1 MVPADGGLECRIGHA
16 VRVAAGVRINR
27 DREHNEETVEE
38 TGVLEVS
45 VPIEDSGRRGALYGT
60 ADRNLRLIRAAFNVR
75 ISARDNTVHISGAAD
90 DVNKAVQVI
99 EDLQRSL
106 RTRLELNEEMIQ
118 ESIQGVLNDGQMVV
132 GASLDVFL
140 PTTIVPKGEG
150 QREYI
155 EAIQGNDLI
164 FCLGPAGTGK
174 TYLAVAVAVS
184 LLKHQ
189 KIKRIVLVRPAV
201 EAGEKL
207 GYLPG
212 DLQAKVNPYLR
223 PLFDA
228 MHEMMTFDQIK
239 RFMQNDVIEVIPLA
253 FMRGRT
259 LNSAA
264 IILDEA
270 QNATTAQMLMFLTR
284 LGHHSKMIV
293 TGDDSQSDLAPGEPS
308 GFTDGVQRLRGVA
321 GVAVVRLTKRD
332 IVRHPL
338 VQRVVE
344 AYGRSE
350 PGI

>member
-1 MVPADGGLECRIGHA
+1 MQCSSQSASRLGPDTGSRVPGAEGGRPERQGLEIT
-16 VRVAAGVRINR
+16 I
-27 DREHNEETVEE
+27 
-38 TGVLEVS
+38 
-45 VPIEDSGRRGALYGT
+45 PIEDPSRRSALYGT
-60 ADRNLRLIRAAFNVR
+60 GDRNLRLIRAAFHVR
-75 ISARDNTVHISGAAD
+75 ISARDNSVRISGSTDAVHRAAH
-90 DVNKAVQVI
+90 VI
-99 EDLQRSL
+99 ECLQHSL
-106 RTRLELNEEMIQ
+106 RSRAELTDESVE
-118 ESIQGVLNDGQMVV
+118 ESIRQAAHDGRTP
-132 GASLDVFL
+132 GEAPIDVFL
-140 PTTIVPKGEG
+140 PSTTIVPRGEG
-150 QREYI
+150 QRLYV
-155 EAIQGNDLI
+155 EAIRRNDLT

-174 TYLAVAVAVS
+174 TYLGVALSVS
-184 LLKHQ
+184 MLKHQ
-189 KIKRIVLVRPAV
+189 KIQRIMLVRPAV

-228 MHEMMTFDQIK
+228 MHDMMTYDQIR

-270 QNATTAQMLMFLTR
+270 QNATVAQMLMFLTR

-293 TGDDSQSDLAPGEPS
+293 TGDDSQSDLAEGEPS
-308 GFTDGVQRLRGVA
+308 GFTDAVERLEGTTS
-321 GVAVVRLTKRD
+321 VAVVRLAQRD

-344 AYGRSE
+344 AYGRSN
-350 PGI
+350 GGV